1 MHSLTTIVVVLSQ
14 NIKMKFAL
22 IVLICALA
30 SSAVLAQKEGIA
42 YGPEAIQEAQSRQ
55 LIPAGAQVDGV
66 IEGIEVVARENIP
79 ANERIELAQLLSGQ
93 FPPEAIAEL
102 QARIDQ
108 IAFRK

>member
-1 MHSLTTIVVVLSQ
+1 
-14 NIKMKFAL
+14 MKCAL
-22 IVLICALA
+22 VILICCLA
-30 SSAVLAQKEGIA
+30 SSAVFAQKEGLA
-42 YGPEAIQEAQSRQ
+42 YGSEAIREAQSRQ
-55 LIPAGAQVDGV
+55 LIPPGAQVDGV

-79 ANERIELAQLLSGQ
+79 GSERIELAQLLSGQ

>member
-1 MHSLTTIVVVLSQ
+1 MC
-14 NIKMKFAL
+14 IK
-22 IVLICALA
+22 II
-30 SSAVLAQKEGIA
+30 AVNYLKHVF
-42 YGPEAIQEAQSRQ
+42 
-55 LIPAGAQVDGV
+55 LLFKV

-79 ANERIELAQLLSGQ
+79 GSERIELAQLLSGQ